1 CLQESNWSY
10 NF

>member
-10 NF
+10 SF